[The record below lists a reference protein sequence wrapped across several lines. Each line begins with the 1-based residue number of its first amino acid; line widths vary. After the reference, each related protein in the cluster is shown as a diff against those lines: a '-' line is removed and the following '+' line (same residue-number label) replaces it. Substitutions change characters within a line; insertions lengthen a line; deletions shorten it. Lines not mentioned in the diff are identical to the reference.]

1 MFTAKK
7 SWEKAEA
14 SCEEK
19 EGNLV
24 KIESKEE
31 NTFLLQ
37 EFLIIPD
44 GKENIEAWTGL
55 TDKEEEGKF
64 VWTDGQ
70 TPSSACTKWA
80 DEQPNDEDGEQD
92 CAEIANG
99 VFWPGG
105 EPQIGLW
112 NDFQCDRELNYIC
125 EKGREEYDLS
135 SWEGKSLNTVPKPLF
150 LDEQFRIY
158 IFLFS

>member
-7 SWEKAEA
+7 SWEEAEA

-44 GKENIEAWTGL
+44 GEENIEAWTGL

-112 NDFQCDRELNYIC
+112 NDFQCDSELNYIC

-135 SWEGKSLNTVPKPLF
+135 SWEGKSLNTVPKPFF